1 VNRAIGRLAALAL
14 LWIMF
19 ARMLHAATL
28 LSPVV
33 DEQSHISR
41 GLSVLRA
48 GDLRLRIGHPI
59 GLNSWEALPLA
70 LDPTVQLPLDHES
83 WASAAWDR
91 FGEQFLWRVNAN
103 PNGIVFRSRVM
114 VMLLAL
120 ILGALVFRWA
130 NEMYGSR
137 AGLLALALVSLDPN
151 ILAHGM
157 LATTDLGVTL
167 FMFAATYALWRAMR
181 TSERRWFIAAG
192 VLAGL
197 ALVSKYSALFL
208 VPIFATLLLLH
219 TRVSPA
225 FGVGPLQSV
234 PVGLGG
240 RVWRPNP
247 ADPKGGIRT
256 ASTPSAHAPLR
267 FILHPRGA
275 AFILFFASL
284 VVLATYLSRID
295 LYLGE
300 LGYLLSETQTHSS
313 FLLGQRSIDGWWYYF
328 LVTFFFKT
336 PLPTLLL
343 MGIAVALSIR
353 HRVSAEAAP
362 CEASPW
368 DRPSGTARRTWEPGL
383 PLRPGRD
390 EAFLLVPSVF
400 YFLFSVASGFN
411 VGYRHL
417 LPVVPFLLVYVSK
430 VAHTPHPSLVTRH
443 LSPAWL
449 SALVLWLALSSFTA
463 HPDYLAYFNEAAP
476 SPRYNVLV
484 DSNLDWGQSLKQL
497 SSHLHANSIDRV
509 KLSYFGTADPAA
521 YGIDFDPLPRWPPTE
536 TDFVPAN
543 PAPGVYAISAS
554 NLQGVLLDDPS
565 AFDWFRH
572 RRPDAIVG
580 QSILVYHVAAD
591 PNPPQ
596 AVGLCRDPWT
606 PIDDEKVDA
615 LFDRQRLR
623 VVRFDCGNAWWWP
636 SDSAWYVVP
645 PDVDVESRSIGIVEY
660 ERRRRDDSLVY
671 RVLRG
676 QAQAGAG
683 APLDAPAQFDGGLTL
698 LGFNGPGERKVG
710 RMLEI
715 ESVWRVDAPPS
726 PPVSIF
732 AHLLDPNGVFVVDAD
747 GFGVPA
753 ELLRPGDLI
762 AQRHR
767 FEIPLDAPEGEY
779 TIEFGFYRLDTLERY
794 SIIVDGK
801 PVDQRVLTGPFSVT
815 K

>member
-1 VNRAIGRLAALAL
+1 MSRAVGRLAALAL

-33 DEQSHISR
+33 DEQSHIAR
-41 GLSVLRA
+41 GLAVLRT

-70 LDPTVQLPLDHES
+70 LDPAVQLPLDHES

-103 PNGIVFRSRVM
+103 PDGIVFRSRVM
-114 VMLLAL
+114 IMLLAL
-120 ILGALVFRWA
+120 VFGAIVFRWA
-130 NEMYGSR
+130 SEIYGSP
-137 AGLLALALVSLDPN
+137 AGVLALALVSLDPN
-151 ILAHGM
+151 LVAHGM

-167 FMFAATYALWRAMR
+167 FIFAATYALWRAMR
-181 TSERRWFIAAG
+181 STGRRWFIAAG
-192 VLAGL
+192 ALAGL

-219 TRVSPA
+219 IRAGRA
-225 FGVGPLQSV
+225 FGVE
-234 PVGLGG
+234 
-240 RVWRPNP
+240 
-247 ADPKGGIRT
+247 
-256 ASTPSAHAPLR
+256 PLR
-267 FILHPRGA
+267 SAPVILHPRGA
-275 AFILFFASL
+275 ALILFFASL

-300 LGYLLSETQTHSS
+300 FVYLLSETQTHAS
-313 FLLGQRSIDGWWYYF
+313 FLLGQRSIEGWWYYF

-343 MGIAVALSIR
+343 MGIAVALSVR
-353 HRVSAEAAP
+353 HRS
-362 CEASPW
+362 W
-368 DRPSGTARRTWEPGL
+368 K
-383 PLRPGRD
+383 D
-390 EAFLLVPSVF
+390 EIFLLVPSVL

-417 LPVVPFLLVYVSK
+417 LPVVPFLLVYASK
-430 VAHTPHPSLVTRH
+430 VAHAPHPSTVARH
-443 LSPAWL
+443 LSPAGL

-497 SSHLHANSIDRV
+497 SAHLRANSIDRV
-509 KLSYFGTADPAA
+509 KLSYFGAADPAA
-521 YGIDFDPLPRWPPTE
+521 YGIDFDPLPRWPPTRS
-536 TDFVPAN
+536 DFVPAN

-565 AFDWFRH
+565 AFDWFRR

-636 SDSAWYVVP
+636 SASAWYVVP
-645 PDVDVESRSIGIVEY
+645 PGVDVESRSFGIVEY
-660 ERRRRDDSLVY
+660 ERRRTDDSLVY

-676 QAQAGAG
+676 QAQAGLG

-715 ESVWRVDAPPS
+715 ESVWHVDAPPS

-732 AHLLDPNGVFVVDAD
+732 AHLLDPGGVFVVGAD

-753 ELLRPGDLI
+753 ELLRLGDLI

-767 FEIPLDAPEGEY
+767 FEIPPDAPEGEY

-815 K
+815 Q